1 MLYVTDPM
9 CSWCWGFAATMHELR
24 RRFPVRTVLGGLAPD
39 SDQPMAAEMQAYV
52 QQAWRDVSAASGAEF
67 NFDFWSQCAP
77 RRSTYPANRAVVLAR
92 RAGLEW
98 QMLKAIQHAYYL
110 QARNPSDDDVLVD
123 LAAGLGMDAAQ
134 FATELNAETTQSELE
149 ADFEMRR
156 SIGANSFPS
165 IGLELVT
172 EVDGST
178 SQLIHSGWAT
188 LDQILVKL
196 EPWNTNLVFPGRS

>member
-1 MLYVTDPM
+1 
-9 CSWCWGFAATMHELR
+9 MHELR